1 MNKSF
6 RDIPIPV
13 PARPVKFVDQLR
25 HFIGALN
32 ALVFL
37 YKQFLGRELVD
48 LRFTYSS
55 VPKNIP
61 VVFSHRE
68 ASLVIDHLSDPYR
81 LLAQLMYG
89 AGLRISEC
97 CRLRVKDFDI
107 NAIS

>member
-61 VVFSHRE
+61 VVFLIEKH
-68 ASLVIDHLSDPYR
+68 P
-81 LLAQLMYG
+81 LLLITCQ
-89 AGLRISEC
+89 IPIVC
-97 CRLRVKDFDI
+97 WH
-107 NAIS
+107 N